1 MPIYTAYI
9 KVDLILKPSPLGT
22 MLQFWPT
29 QQRTHIVCSRQYDVE
44 LPENRV
50 YGSKKSIFCEAP
62 HSEETFISVCDVP
75 CHDAP
80 PQLLYV
86 QSKK

>member
-1 MPIYTAYI
+1 
-9 KVDLILKPSPLGT
+9 

-29 QQRTHIVCSRQYDVE
+29 QQRKHIVVGSRQYDVE

-80 PQLLYV
+80 PELLYV